1 LKSLYFVKIR
11 FPAAF
16 EDNCMLKANE
26 LAGIIQGKNYEIQ
39 PT

>member
-1 LKSLYFVKIR
+1 LKSLNFVKIR

-16 EDNCMLKANE
+16 EDYCKLKAIE